1 MENKIIDLGLH
12 PLADSFLNKNQFLN
26 ERKEKL
32 ICYLN
37 SNTKKIYLKSKFSSF
52 YRYNNVDYSYTSS
65 NSKMSRNHWDNF
77 YRYVKKKF
85 NIKNKKILEI
95 GSNDGYLLK
104 KFKKH
109 NKILGID
116 ASKTICKIANK
127 NGIKT
132 LNYSFSKKKS
142 FNLKKKFGYF
152 DLIISNHVL
161 NHADNDLNFIG
172 GIKSLMT
179 NNSIAIIEVPYWTYQ
194 IKNYLFDQIYHE
206 HRTYF
211 TVNYFNYIA
220 KKQKLKIIDIKVV
233 NYHGKSLRIFF
244 SKKKSCFNE
253 INIKNYLDIEN
264 KAKIFKIKTY
274 KKFMKKINDKKK
286 KLIKKIK
293 FISKKYKIV
302 GVGASAKGNTF
313 INFLGLTNKEIFA
326 VTDISKFK
334 INKYTPGSHII
345 IKHDKIFK
353 NSKKIFALILSWNF
367 SKDLKNKL
375 YSINNKIK
383 FI

>member
-12 PLADSFLNKNQFLN
+12 PLADSFLNKNQLLN

-132 LNYSFSKKKS
+132 LNYSFSIKKS

-286 KLIKKIK
+286 
-293 FISKKYKIV
+293 
-302 GVGASAKGNTF
+302 
-313 INFLGLTNKEIFA
+313 IN
-326 VTDISKFK
+326 
-334 INKYTPGSHII
+334 
-345 IKHDKIFK
+345 
-353 NSKKIFALILSWNF
+353 
-367 SKDLKNKL
+367 
-375 YSINNKIK
+375 
-383 FI
+383 